1 MEHEAATITA
11 GTLTGDDY
19 QITAAGQLD
28 EDANCIT
35 FTVKLVRLSAS
46 DNGSSADE
54 SYKVRRRGCEG
65 LRTRVQSHIS
75 RVWQNIARASC
86 TAVLPILPGLYF
98 NLHLHQVLHFLLL
111 LTASSRFLL
120 FHMMCIT
127 TRSRAS
133 RQRWRINSAS
143 A

>member
-54 SYKVRRRGCEG
+54 SYKVCRRGCQV
-65 LRTRVQSHIS
+65 LRNLVQSHIS
-75 RVWQNIARASC
+75 RVRQNHYAC
-86 TAVLPILPGLYF
+86 
-98 NLHLHQVLHFLLL
+98 VLHSCSVDLTRSYTYTYTCTRSYTSHCFCLL
-111 LTASSRFLL
+111 LTGSYFS
-120 FHMMCIT
+120 I
-127 TRSRAS
+127 
-133 RQRWRINSAS
+133 
-143 A
+143 